1 MKVLITVRLDGLTG
15 SKEKTYSHDFTCD
28 FRNDREQP
36 GYPLL
41 LRAWGKEADKL
52 FSFREGEDILVY
64 GSLWSRTK
72 QNLGWIDVDF
82 IDQSDEYINH
92 FFGIG
97 KVFKQPSTMRGLARF
112 PLMVNRTIAQKHYY
126 SIASVGNAAS
136 VAQSLLLPGDIV
148 SLEGYID
155 LINWADAQGVKQHF
169 LRFTNTIVKRF

>member
-1 MKVLITVRLDGLTG
+1 MKVLIKVRLNGATG

-28 FRNDREQP
+28 FRSDREHEV
-36 GYPLL
+36 YPLL

-72 QNLGWIDVDF
+72 QNIAWIDVDF
-82 IDQSDEYINH
+82 VDQSNEHINH

-112 PLMVNRTIAQKHYY
+112 PLVVNRTIAQKHYY
-126 SIASVGNAAS
+126 SIVSVGNAAS
-136 VAQSLLLPGDIV
+136 VARRLLLPGDIV

-155 LINWADAQGVKQHF
+155 LINWADSRGTKQNF
-169 LRFTNTIVKRF
+169 LRFTNTIIKRF

>member
-1 MKVLITVRLDGLTG
+1 MKVLITVRLDSPIG

-52 FSFREGEDILVY
+52 FSFREGENILVY

-72 QNLGWIDVDF
+72 HNLGWIDVDF
-82 IDQSDEYINH
+82 ATQTNEYINH

-112 PLMVNRTIAQKHYY
+112 PLVVNRTIEQKHYY
-126 SIASVGNAAS
+126 SIASVGSAAS

-155 LINWADAQGVKQHF
+155 LINWADKEGAQQHF
-169 LRFTNTIVKRF
+169 LRFTNTIIKRF

>member
-1 MKVLITVRLDGLTG
+1 MKVLIKVRLNGEIK
-15 SKEKTYSHDFTCD
+15 SKEKTYSHNFTCD
-28 FRNDREQP
+28 FRSDREHEA
-36 GYPLL
+36 YPLL

-82 IDQSDEYINH
+82 VEQSNEYINH

-97 KVFKQPSTMRGLARF
+97 KVFKQPLTMRGLARF
-112 PLMVNRTIAQKHYY
+112 PLVVNRTIAQKHYY
-126 SIASVGNAAS
+126 SIVSTGNAVP
-136 VAQSLLLPGDIV
+136 VARQLLLPGDIV

-155 LINWADAQGVKQHF
+155 LINWTDAQEVKHHF
-169 LRFTNTIVKRF
+169 LRFTNTIIKRF